1 MRGKVVSLNVSL
13 PVHVEAS
20 GHTFFTGYNK
30 KPQQEPVFLHKT
42 HFEGDGQGDI
52 VHHGGLDQA
61 VCVYPFEHYEKWNN
75 EFQLRSPLA
84 VPSFGENITPS
95 GFLEDVVCIG
105 DILQMGQAVVQITQP
120 RQPCHTLAC
129 ILNRPDMIKKVV
141 QTGRTGYYL
150 RVLQEGLV
158 RADDEI
164 VLIEK
169 HPIDITLTESNQI
182 KYGFEKDPEKI
193 KRLIEVKELAEDM
206 RQSLLKKSEN

>member
-20 GHTFFTGYNK
+20 GQTFFTGYNK
-30 KPQQEPVFLHKT
+30 KPQHESVFLHKT
-42 HFEGDGQGDI
+42 HFEGDGQGDLI
-52 VHHGGLDQA
+52 HHGGLDQA
-61 VCVYPFEHYEKWNN
+61 VCVYPFEHYEKWNT
-75 EFQLRSPLA
+75 ELQLRSPLT

-95 GFLEDVVCIG
+95 GFLEDEVCIG
-105 DILQMGQAVVQITQP
+105 DIFQMGQAVVQITQP
-120 RQPCHTLAC
+120 RQPCSTLAC

-169 HPIDITLTESNQI
+169 HPMGITLTETNQI
-182 KYGFEKDPEKI
+182 KYGFEKDAKKI
-193 KRLIEVKELAEDM
+193 KRLTEVKELAEDM
-206 RQSLLKKSEN
+206 RQSLLKKS